1 MSVGSTKNRWVP
13 YQCPLCFGLFR
24 LKKEQIGSAG
34 HCPTCQSVI
43 RVPEETGEA
52 EGLPIKSST
61 LGETPSEEQVEET
74 TSVLLE
80 KISEA
85 KQMSEEEL
93 AEQEEAYQNRKRL
106 YVGGVNQIDWEESV
120 EEEKES
126 GPSSFVLWGGVMCA
140 FLMIAGGIFYVKN
153 SEIAEKEGGKTVLGD
168 VAAQA
173 ELDAILELDSESRYR
188 DENGVDSAIESVDGH
203 EEFDIAKIEL
213 VLREF
218 LDSSTLSERVK
229 WVRDPERVRPMM
241 LRYYQGEELEPEGL
255 NLINR
260 SSVTFR
266 RPFMIAT
273 VQTGQF
279 LNYPITVER
288 FEEEGEDYYKV
299 DWESWVGYCDYRSE
313 EMRRL
318 KPTDPFLLR
327 VLISKG
333 NYYNYDF
340 SDEKEWVCYQLEIKD
355 SEYSFSAYA
364 RRGSIQNRELERKLR
379 NDDIAT
385 YMIRVRFPEGARSQ
399 DQLEIVELVSTGWL
413 IQNGE

>member
-106 YVGGVNQIDWEESV
+106 YVGGVNQI
-120 EEEKES
+120 
-126 GPSSFVLWGGVMCA
+126 
-140 FLMIAGGIFYVKN
+140 
-153 SEIAEKEGGKTVLGD
+153 EGGKTVLGD

-299 DWESWVGYCDYRSE
+299 DWESWVGYCDYRPE